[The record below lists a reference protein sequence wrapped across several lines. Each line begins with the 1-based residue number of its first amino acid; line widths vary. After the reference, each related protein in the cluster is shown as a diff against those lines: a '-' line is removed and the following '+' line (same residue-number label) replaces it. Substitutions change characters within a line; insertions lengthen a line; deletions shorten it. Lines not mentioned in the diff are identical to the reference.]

1 MASLEIGLAS
11 PGRLPYRCSMNAGRQ
26 QDERRALALA
36 SAGFATLAVGDA
48 VIKTMAGSW
57 PPVAVAALRFDM
69 GALMLAAILA
79 RAEGF
84 AGFIMP
90 KPRLQWLRGL
100 GMTIA
105 TTSFFSAL
113 FVLPLAEATAIF
125 FVSPM
130 ITALAATFLLG
141 EPARRSTWLAS
152 FAAFAGVMIVLRPN
166 FAEFGWQA
174 VLPLIAACGFSMMV
188 IGNRL
193 VAGSGSGLQM
203 QFFLAATGGLLLT
216 VETLVAGTFGLGG
229 MVLGWPPLVVILRCA
244 LVTMTATTGHWLIYT
259 ATTRV
264 GAATIA
270 PMTYLQLLV
279 SVLLG
284 WLMFGERP
292 DWMAALGTAII
303 IGAGLYLWRT
313 GRARALAENELP

>member
-1 MASLEIGLAS
+1 MKVAL
-11 PGRLPYRCSMNAGRQ
+11 Q
-26 QDERRALALA
+26 QDEKGALALA
-36 SAGFATLAVGDA
+36 CAGFATLAAGDA
-48 VIKTMAGSW
+48 VIKTMAGAW
-57 PPVAVAALRFDM
+57 PPVAVAALRFVM
-69 GALMLAAILA
+69 GAVMLAAILA
-79 RAEGF
+79 RVEGR
-84 AGFIMP
+84 AGFVMP
-90 KPRLQWLRGL
+90 RPRLQWLRGL

-105 TTSFFSAL
+105 TTCFFTAL

-193 VAGSGSGLQM
+193 VAGTGSGLQM
-203 QFFLAATGGLLLT
+203 QFFLAACAAILLT
-216 VETLVAGTFGLGG
+216 GEALLGAALGLGG
-229 MVLGWPPLVVILRCA
+229 MSLSWPPPGVILRCG
-244 LVTMTATTGHWLIYT
+244 LVACSATVGHWLIYS
-259 ATTRV
+259 ATTRA

-284 WLMFGERP
+284 WVMFGERP
-292 DWMAALGTAII
+292 DLMAGVGTAII
-303 IGAGLYLWRT
+303 VGAGLYLWRS
-313 GRARALAENELP
+313 GRVRALAENELP

>member
-1 MASLEIGLAS
+1 MKATL
-11 PGRLPYRCSMNAGRQ
+11 Q
-26 QDERRALALA
+26 QDERGALALA
-36 SAGFATLAVGDA
+36 AAGFATLAMGDA
-48 VIKTMAGSW
+48 VIKTMAGAW
-57 PPVAVAALRFDM
+57 PPVAVAALRFVI
-69 GALMLAAILA
+69 GALLLGVMLAKS
-79 RAEGF
+79 EGR
-84 AGFIMP
+84 AGFSMP
-90 KPRLQWLRGL
+90 MPRLQWLRGL

-105 TTSFFSAL
+105 TTSFFTAL

-203 QFFLAATGGLLLT
+203 QFFLAACGAILLT
-216 VETLVAGTFGLGG
+216 GESLLGSALGLGG
-229 MVLGWPPLVVILRCA
+229 MSLDWPPAEVILRCGIVA
-244 LVTMTATTGHWLIYT
+244 CSATVGHWLIYT
-259 ATTRV
+259 GTTRA

-292 DWMAALGTAII
+292 DRMAGVGTAII
-303 IGAGLYLWRT
+303 VGAGFYLWHS